1 MVRKFIF
8 DQNRCMGCL
17 SCVLACKNEFQT
29 PPEINYRMVRPAN
42 EKPESPERQFINF
55 ACAHCDD
62 PACLNNCPVSAYIK
76 RPDGVVQ
83 HDVDRCI
90 GCKLCTVSCPY
101 GTPKYNKAVGKVYK
115 CQFCYQRLDKNM
127 LPACVEGCPVGALGV
142 IDVQTN
148 VATTS
153 LGTYT
158 AENAITELPE
168 LPRNNITKPNHR
180 FIARKPGKQIRYD
193 AVG

>member
-1 MVRKFIF
+1 MLRKFVF
-8 DQNRCMGCL
+8 DQNKCVGCN

-29 PPEINYRMVRPAN
+29 PAEINYRVVRPAN
-42 EKPESPERQFINF
+42 EKADVPERQFVNF

-62 PACLNNCPVSAYIK
+62 PACLKNCPVSAYTK

-101 GTPKYNKAVGKVYK
+101 GSPKYNKAVGKVYK

-142 IDVQTN
+142 LDVETLS
-148 VATTS
+148 ATTS
-153 LGTYT
+153 LGTYKL
-158 AENAITELPE
+158 ENAVAHLPE
-168 LPRNNITKPNHR
+168 LPDNNITKPNHR
-180 FIARKPGKQIRYD
+180 FIVRKAARQVRYD

>member
-1 MVRKFIF
+1 MKRKFIF
-8 DQNRCMGCL
+8 DQSKCVGCT

-42 EKPESPERQFINF
+42 EKPDTPERQYINF
-55 ACAHCDD
+55 SCAHCED
-62 PACLNNCPVSAYIK
+62 PACLKNCPVSAYTK

-83 HDVDRCI
+83 HNVDRCI

-101 GTPKYNKAVGKVYK
+101 GAPKYNKAVGKVYK

-127 LPACVEGCPVGALGV
+127 LPACVEGCPVGALGFV
-142 IDVQTN
+142 DLETN

-153 LGTYT
+153 LGTYS
-158 AENAITELPE
+158 AENAVTELPE
-168 LPRNNITKPNHR
+168 LPSNNITKPNHR
-180 FIARKPGKQIRYD
+180 FIVWKPGKQARYD
-193 AVG
+193 SAG